1 MIPSKTLLAF
11 FLKDLEDALRSHT
24 IVLVLA
30 GPVLLSVLFSRAFGD
45 KDLRR
50 PLLAVHQ
57 VGDSK
62 LVRILQR
69 GNTVRIESFQDWAA
83 ARQAVEEGQ
92 AVAALGLPA
101 DFDAQLEKDTFP
113 RLNLLVDAVRTGP
126 VAVTRQALRS
136 ALAEMAGHEVPAD
149 VRVEKVRSLGLER
162 GRTMLPTWVIFA
174 ALSGLMITSS
184 SLVEEK
190 ESGSLAQVLTAP
202 VSMVEVV
209 MGKIGAGWLLA
220 SLASL
225 LILALN
231 GVGTGLEVCSLILI
245 GCLAFSA
252 IGVLIGLVARGM
264 SAANAATSAVFMII
278 FIPVALADFS
288 QLMHRIAVVSP
299 AFYLHRGVTHAMVG
313 DVTGWWI
320 DFSVLML
327 VFVSILSFGAWWLRR
342 GR

>member
-1 MIPSKTLLAF
+1 MIPLKTLLAF
-11 FLKDLEDALRSHT
+11 FLKDLEDALKSHT
-24 IVLVLA
+24 IVLVLV
-30 GPVLLSVLFSRAFGD
+30 GPVLLSVFFSRAFGD

-50 PLLAVHQ
+50 PLVAVHQ
-57 VGDSK
+57 SGDSK
-62 LVRILQR
+62 LIRILR
-69 GNTVRIESFQDWAA
+69 RADTVRVEPHEDWAS
-83 ARQAVEEGQ
+83 ARRAVEEGKA
-92 AVAALGLPA
+92 AVALGLPP
-101 DFDAQLEKDTFP
+101 DFDAQLEKDSFP
-113 RLNLLVDAVRTGP
+113 RLNLLVDAVKTGP
-126 VAVTRQALRS
+126 VAVARQSLRA
-136 ALAEMAGHEVPAD
+136 ALAEMVGHEVPAD

-209 MGKIGAGWLLA
+209 MGKVGAGWLLA

-231 GVGTGLEVCSLILI
+231 RVSISLGVTSLILI

-288 QLMHRIAVVSP
+288 QLMHRLAVASP
-299 AFYLHRGVTHAMVG
+299 AFYLQRGVTHAMAG
-313 DVTGWWI
+313 DGSSWWI
-320 DFSVLML
+320 DFSVLTL
-327 VFVSILSFGAWWLRR
+327 VCVSILSFGAWWLRR
-342 GR
+342 DR